1 MRGAGS
7 YWAERIQFTKDQ
19 YTEITKKQG
28 HRTLFF
34 CLFLG
39 GVSSELVLHLEGT
52 MVVMGSFF
60 LQVSGYS
67 GFITLEIIIDYMW
80 YTCIFTHC
88 TNCTDMSVHTHD
100 IHECESE
107 SESVV

>member
-39 GVSSELVLHLEGT
+39 GVSSELVLHLDWYYGGD
-52 MVVMGSFF
+52 GSIF

-80 YTCIFTHC
+80 YTCIYFYTLYKLHRHVC
-88 TNCTDMSVHTHD
+88 AHT
-100 IHECESE
+100 
-107 SESVV
+107 

>member
-39 GVSSELVLHLEGT
+39 GVSSELVLHLDWYYGGDGFFFFT
-52 MVVMGSFF
+52 GFRVFGFHYFGDYNRLHVVHMYF
-60 LQVSGYS
+60 Y
-67 GFITLEIIIDYMW
+67 TLY
-80 YTCIFTHC
+80 
-88 TNCTDMSVHTHD
+88 TNCTDMSVHT
-100 IHECESE
+100 
-107 SESVV
+107 